1 MSVPLRLLSL
11 VLAASLA
18 GCATVR
24 PQSAFSDVEQTL
36 DGRTE
41 ASTVWRT
48 GSEEDARA
56 DRAVDSLLAAPLTAD
71 AAVQV
76 ALLNNRRLQAVYE
89 DVGVAQADLVQ
100 AGLLA
105 NPIVGAGA
113 LFPLEGSESPEL
125 RFSVAQSFLSIFSL
139 PLRRGVAR
147 SAYEA
152 ARLRVAQAVLRYEAD
167 TRAAFYRAQADAAR
181 LTLQQA
187 VVENTQAAYQAS
199 RLLREAGNVPAVDL
213 LAEQAL
219 FEQARLD
226 LVSAEAQ
233 TTESRERLA
242 RLMGVFGERA
252 AFALAGQIPP
262 APDTAETLIARASSA
277 PNSAAA
283 LEAQAVTASLALAA
297 ARQDIETVGRRLG
310 LTNLTALVP
319 DFEIGVE
326 VERREGEYELGPEVE
341 LALPLFDQGQGRLG
355 RVRAEL
361 RRAQARYYATGV
373 EVRSTARVLAR
384 RLDAARATAVQYQS
398 VVLPLR
404 AELTQ
409 QTLLQYNAMQTGVFG
424 LLNAQQMEI
433 VANRRYLD
441 RLADY
446 WRTRTDVALLLA
458 GGMPDVG
465 AGALAMPEGDGMD
478 GMMDADH

>member
-1 MSVPLRLLSL
+1 MTLSYRLLAF
-11 VLAASLA
+11 AALISLA
-18 GCATVR
+18 GCASVR
-24 PQSAFSDVEQTL
+24 PQAAFSDVQETL
-36 DGRTE
+36 DGRTDVR
-41 ASTVWRT
+41 TVWRT

-105 NPIVGAGA
+105 NPLVGAGIR
-113 LFPLEGSESPEL
+113 FPLEGSEAPEL
-125 RFSVAQSFLSIFSL
+125 RFSVAMSFLSVFNL
-139 PLRRGVAR
+139 PLRRAVAR

-152 ARLRVAQAVLRYEAD
+152 ARLRVAATVLRYEAD
-167 TRAAFYRAQADAAR
+167 TRAAFTRAQADAAR
-181 LTLQQA
+181 LALQQT
-187 VVENTQAAYQAS
+187 VVENTQASYRAS
-199 RLLREAGNVPAVDL
+199 LLLRQAGNVTAADL

-233 TTESRERLA
+233 TAESRERLA
-242 RLMGVFGERA
+242 RMLGVFGERA
-252 AFALAGQIPP
+252 ALTLAGQIPP
-262 APDTAETLIARASSA
+262 ASA
-277 PNSAAA
+277 DMQVPAD
-283 LEAQAVTASLALAA
+283 LEAQAVEASLMLAA
-297 ARQDIETVGRRLG
+297 SRQDIETLGRRLG
-310 LTNLTALVP
+310 LTNLTALIP
-319 DFEIGVE
+319 DRESGAE
-326 VERREGEYELGPEVE
+326 LERRDGRFELGPDVTV
-341 LALPLFDQGQGRLG
+341 AIPLFDQGQGRLG
-355 RVRAEL
+355 RVRSEL
-361 RRAQARYYATGV
+361 RRAQARYYALGV
-373 EVRSTARVLAR
+373 DVRSTARVLAR
-384 RLDAARATAVQYQS
+384 RLAAAQATAVQYQT

-424 LLNAQQMEI
+424 LLNAQQMEV

-465 AGALAMPEGDGMD
+465 TEALSMSEDGAADP
-478 GMMDADH
+478 MMGAEH

>member
-1 MSVPLRLLSL
+1 MTVSYRPLA
-11 VLAASLA
+11 LAALIGLA
-18 GCATVR
+18 GCASVR
-24 PQSAFSDVEQTL
+24 PQAAFSDVQETL
-36 DGRTE
+36 AGRTDVR
-41 ASTVWRT
+41 TVWRT

-56 DRAVDSLLAAPLTAD
+56 DRSADSLLAAPLTAD

-105 NPIVGAGA
+105 NPLVGAGIR
-113 LFPLEGSESPEL
+113 FPLESSEAPDL
-125 RFSVAQSFLSIFSL
+125 RFSVATSFLSVFNLS
-139 PLRRGVAR
+139 LRRAVAR

-152 ARLRVAQAVLRYEAD
+152 ARLRVAATVLRYEAD
-167 TRAAFYRAQADAAR
+167 TRATFYRAQADAAR
-181 LTLQQA
+181 LGLQRT
-187 VVENTQAAYQAS
+187 VVENTQASYQAS
-199 RLLREAGNVPAVDL
+199 LLLREAGNVPAADL

-233 TTESRERLA
+233 TAESRERLA
-242 RLMGVFGERA
+242 RLMGVFGPQA
-252 AFALAGQIPP
+252 AFTLAGSIPP
-262 APDTAETLIARASSA
+262 ATAADPVVLTSAGAAMPD
-277 PNSAAA
+277 
-283 LEAQAVTASLALAA
+283 LEAQAVEASLMLAA
-297 ARQDIETVGRRLG
+297 ARQDIETLGRRLG

-319 DFEIGVE
+319 DFEAGAE
-326 VERREGEYELGPEVE
+326 LERRDGRFELGPDVTV
-341 LALPLFDQGQGRLG
+341 ALPLFDQGQGRLG
-355 RVRAEL
+355 RGLADL
-361 RRAQARYYATGV
+361 RRAQARYYALGV

-384 RLDAARATAVQYQS
+384 RLAAAQATAVQYQT

-424 LLNAQQMEI
+424 LLNAQQMEV

-465 AGALAMPEGDGMD
+465 AGALSMSEDGAMDPMTGAE
-478 GMMDADH
+478 